1 MSLEIYG
8 LDLRLAKKMLFTGV
22 NLRIDKPNL
31 VVYVLD
37 ESGDPIEGADVN
49 ILSAGHELDSVTDA
63 LGTAL
68 TRFMPAINN
77 TLTVSKDGYAIS
89 TQIIYNETPST
100 LSVYV
105 QLYAS
110 EIRLK
115 VVNNQNEP
123 IEGATCRVLNAE
135 LGLGSTKDVK
145 ATDGVDDYINF
156 GDVLDLGLDSWTY
169 ELWFKKIKSGTN
181 QGIIGKYSTTA
192 GVGRWCLVEETT
204 LKVYLQ
210 TSGGAKT
217 LSVATPLTLN
227 TWVHLAV
234 VFNRASNMILYVN
247 GVSAGS
253 LSIADGVANN
263 MQTAH
268 NFVLGR
274 LATTYNGYWAGGRYS
289 DLRIWKGVRT
299 QQEIADNR
307 TKRLAGNE
315 PGLEAYVPLMET
327 SGSTVEDI
335 VGSYDG
341 TVFGATSVNDQDL
354 PIPEIRRPI
363 IGYDLTPYDTGTT
376 NANGLTTLNY
386 QINTI
391 HGLEVTLPGKRRFIM
406 PFERTTRGLLD
417 WQVMLSDY
425 LATFVTDRGN
435 ILINSEPENNDSIF
449 LLEG

>member
-1 MSLEIYG
+1 MSLEIHG

-37 ESGDPIEGADVN
+37 EAGDPIEGADVN
-49 ILSAGHELDSVTDA
+49 ILSSGHDLDSVTDA

-77 TLTVSKDGYAIS
+77 TLTVSKDGYATS

-105 QLYAS
+105 QLFAS

-115 VVNNQNEP
+115 VVNKQNQP

-169 ELWFKKIKSGTN
+169 ELWFKKTKSGTN
-181 QGIIGKYSTTA
+181 QGIIGKYNVNAANGS
-192 GVGRWCLVEETT
+192 WSLVEETQ
-204 LKVYLQ
+204 LKLFLKP
-210 TSGGAKT
+210 GGANRII
-217 LSVATPLTLN
+217 SIATPLALN
-227 TWVHLAV
+227 TWVHLAC
-234 VFNRASNMILYVN
+234 VFNRGGNMILYVN
-247 GVSAGS
+247 GIQAGA
-253 LSIADGVANN
+253 LSIADLSATDFNN
-263 MQTAH
+263 TYDLC
-268 NFVLGR
+268 LGR
-274 LATTYNGYWAGGRYS
+274 LATTYGGYWAGGRYS
-289 DLRIWKGVRT
+289 DLRVWKGVRT

-315 PGLEAYVPLMET
+315 AELEAYWPLME
-327 SGSTVEDI
+327 SGSPVKDM
-335 VGSYDG
+335 VGTLDG
-341 TVFGATSVNDQDL
+341 TVFGATSINDADL
-354 PIPEIRRPI
+354 PIPEEAGAIT
-363 IGYDLTPYDTGTT
+363 GYDPTPYDSQTT
-376 NANGLTTLNY
+376 NANGIATLNY

-406 PFERTTRGLLD
+406 PFQRTTRGLLD

-425 LATFVTDRGN
+425 LATFATDRGN
-435 ILINSEPENNDSIF
+435 ILINSEPENNDSNF
-449 LLEG
+449 LIE